1 LIEAPETLRPGAIT
15 AQGVGR
21 RFKLRS
27 DEARSLKQVLLR
39 KHVRGTREIWALR
52 DVSFEVHP
60 GETFGVVG
68 QNGSG
73 KSTLLKLLAGIFA
86 PSKGQLAVGGTVGSL
101 LEVGAGF
108 HMEFSGVENVYL
120 NAAVH
125 GLGRRYVDEHMD
137 DILAF
142 AEIGDYAHMPV
153 KTYSSGMFLRLGFS
167 VAIHVKPDIL
177 LVDEALAVGDEAFQQ
192 KCFAWI
198 EGFQRAGGTIVFVSH
213 DAAAVSR
220 LCTRAIL
227 LVAGQI
233 VADGSA
239 QEVLRAYRQQ
249 LQADS
254 GPVRLGGER
263 EKDGAHA
270 NLATRVS
277 GS

>member
-1 LIEAPETLRPGAIT
+1 MIEAPETLRPGSISARNL
-15 AQGVGR
+15 GR

-39 KHVRGTREIWALR
+39 QHGQRTREIWALR
-52 DVSFEVHP
+52 NVTFEVHP

-86 PSKGQLAVGGTVGSL
+86 PSEGELTASGTVGSL

-108 HMEFSGVENVYL
+108 HPEFSGVENVYM

-125 GLGRRYVDEHMD
+125 GLGRHYVDEHMD
-137 DILAF
+137 EILGF

-198 EGFQRAGGTIVFVSH
+198 ESFQRAGGTIVFISH
-213 DAAAVSR
+213 DAAAVTR

-233 VADGSA
+233 VAAGSA
-239 QEVLRAYRQQ
+239 EEVLQAYRQQ

-254 GPVRLGGER
+254 GPVRLGSNR
-263 EKDGAHA
+263 EAAAHPA
-270 NLATRVS
+270 DLAREAS

>member
-1 LIEAPETLRPGAIT
+1 LIEAPQTLHPGAI
-15 AQGVGR
+15 AARDVGR

-27 DEARSLKQVLLR
+27 EEARSLKQVLLR
-39 KHVRGTREIWALR
+39 RHRGKTREIWALR
-52 DVSFEVHP
+52 NMSFDVHP

-86 PSKGQLAVGGTVGSL
+86 PSKGQLAVSGTVGSL

-108 HMEFSGVENVYL
+108 HPEFSGVENVYL

-125 GLGRRYVDEHMD
+125 GLSRRYVDEHMD

-233 VADGSA
+233 VAEGSA
-239 QEVLRAYRQQ
+239 QEVLQAYRQQ
-249 LQADS
+249 LQAES
-254 GPVRLGGER
+254 GPVRLGGDWEGTA
-263 EKDGAHA
+263 DPAD
-270 NLATRVS
+270 LARRAS